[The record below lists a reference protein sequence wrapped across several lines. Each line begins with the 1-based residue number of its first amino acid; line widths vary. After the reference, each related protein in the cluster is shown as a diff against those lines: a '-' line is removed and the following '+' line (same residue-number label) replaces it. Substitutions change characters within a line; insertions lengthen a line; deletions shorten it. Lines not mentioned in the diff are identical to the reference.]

1 MYYCYNLKFFKSYFK
16 TYLNFNKKVTFDEFD
31 EEVEEEDQFNC
42 LYCQRHFKSDKG
54 LKIHVGKNHK
64 DLRNEKKRDPV
75 VLKKLDCNRDY
86 ACAQQRSG
94 NVFFSYTFKIYHVYH
109 LNHLN

>member
-1 MYYCYNLKFFKSYFK
+1 
-16 TYLNFNKKVTFDEFD
+16 VTSDEFD
-31 EEVEEEDQFNC
+31 EEVEEEEQFNC

-64 DLRNEKKRDPV
+64 DLRTEKKRDPV
-75 VLKKLDCNRDY
+75 VLNKLDRNRDY

-94 NVFFSYTFKIYHVYH
+94 NVFFSFTFKNVSIFFKSSQSI
-109 LNHLN
+109 